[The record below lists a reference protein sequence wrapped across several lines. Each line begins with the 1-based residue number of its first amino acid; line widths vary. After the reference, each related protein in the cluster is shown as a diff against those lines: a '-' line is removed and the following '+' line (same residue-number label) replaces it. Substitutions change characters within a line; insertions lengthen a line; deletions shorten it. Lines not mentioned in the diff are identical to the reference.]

1 MCVVVCVVN
10 LWVDGML
17 WLVEGRKLGSKTF
30 NREIAILKTI
40 KSLAA
45 NFKKLDDILE
55 S

>member
-1 MCVVVCVVN
+1 
-10 LWVDGML
+10 ML

-45 NFKKLDDILE
+45 NFKNWMKFWSHKDFFLALNIGGFC
-55 S
+55 